1 MHQLLMQ
8 NDKDHMHAYAWPSGL
23 PQNGHV
29 VASTP
34 PGSPP
39 ARVRN
44 NISARSLG
52 RTRSGKKILVYTAA
66 AAAASAGGSLVSSS
80 SQLVGPGWAP
90 RTTTNFL
97 HKLTIHML
105 FTLFLRRSSRI
116 LLLAPFIYITAMVLY
131 IGGSAMELPARFQ
144 TCVHI
149 PGSYYRSDEVF
160 NNLWPAMQQAN
171 ASTSYGVRPPSLFLS
186 RSLLFSSF
194 MS

>member
-1 MHQLLMQ
+1 
-8 NDKDHMHAYAWPSGL
+8 MHAYAWPSGL
-23 PQNGHV
+23 PQNGHVV

-52 RTRSGKKILVYTAA
+52 RTRSGKQLLVYTA
-66 AAAASAGGSLVSSS
+66 AAAASAGGSLVSSSS

-160 NNLWPAMQQAN
+160 NNLWPAMQQTN
-171 ASTSYGVRPPSLFLS
+171 ASTSYGVRPPSLPLSLSLSLSLSCFL
-186 RSLLFSSF
+186 RS
-194 MS
+194 

>member
-1 MHQLLMQ
+1 
-8 NDKDHMHAYAWPSGL
+8 MHAYAWPLGL
-23 PQNGHV
+23 PQNGHVV

-52 RTRSGKKILVYTAA
+52 RTRSGKQLLVNTAAAA

-80 SQLVGPGWAP
+80 SSQPVGPGWAP

-160 NNLWPAMQQAN
+160 NNLWPAMQQTN
-171 ASTSYGVRPPSLFLS
+171 ASISYGVRPPSLPPSLAL
-186 RSLLFSSF
+186 SLLFSSF

>member
-1 MHQLLMQ
+1 
-8 NDKDHMHAYAWPSGL
+8 MHAYAWPSGL

-52 RTRSGKKILVYTAA
+52 RTRSGKKILVYTA